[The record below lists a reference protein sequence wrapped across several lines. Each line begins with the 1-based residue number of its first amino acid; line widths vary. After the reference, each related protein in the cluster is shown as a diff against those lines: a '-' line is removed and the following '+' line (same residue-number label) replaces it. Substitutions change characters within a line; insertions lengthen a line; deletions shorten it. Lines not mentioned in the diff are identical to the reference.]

1 MVNMTYVWL
10 GAVLLFLVLEGATA
24 AVTSLWFVV
33 GALAALLVAVL
44 DGALWLQITVFCV
57 VSVALLLALRPWLK
71 KFINPKKVKTNVD
84 AIVGRQG
91 LVLEDIDNLTG
102 TGKVKL
108 DGMEWTARSANG
120 EKIEKDTV
128 VVVEKI
134 EGVKVFVKMQNAE
147 CTMQN

>member
-1 MVNMTYVWL
+1 MENMTYVWL

-33 GALAALLVAVL
+33 GALAALLVETL
-44 DGALWLQITVFCV
+44 GGELWLQITVFCL

-84 AIVGRQG
+84 AIVGKQG
-91 LVLEDIDNLTG
+91 LVLEEIDNLTG

-108 DGMEWTARSANG
+108 DGMEWSARSANG
-120 EKIEKDTV
+120 EKIEEGTV
-128 VVVEKI
+128 IVVEKI
-134 EGVKVFVKMQNAE
+134 EGVKVFVTAAAVTAE
-147 CTMQN
+147 